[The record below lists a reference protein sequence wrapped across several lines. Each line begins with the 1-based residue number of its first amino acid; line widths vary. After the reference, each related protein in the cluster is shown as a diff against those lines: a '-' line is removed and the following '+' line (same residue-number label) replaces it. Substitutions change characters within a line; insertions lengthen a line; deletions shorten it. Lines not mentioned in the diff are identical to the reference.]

1 MAVMLTQWSPVP
13 WSGETVSRLPLPPP
27 SEGAAPTPIY
37 ESLLHE
43 WSRAGRTVPGQAR
56 DGRAEPPESPGR
68 WWRTDDTYR
77 PYGSPA
83 PSVPPPGPAVPAP
96 AAPSEHAAY
105 VGGSYG
111 QSGPYGSA
119 SSYGS
124 VSPYVSGY
132 GDGDSGQYDE
142 GYGTGTEGGPG
153 ARTAQQGGAALP
165 AQAGAATQPRSAAP
179 DAPDAP
185 DATQAPHVPE
195 APAAEPAP
203 KKPAWERVAIL

>member
-43 WSRAGRTVPGQAR
+43 WSRAGRTVPGQAWN
-56 DGRAEPPESPGR
+56 GRAEPPESPGR
-68 WWRTDDTYR
+68 WWRTDDSYR

-83 PSVPPPGPAVPAP
+83 PSVPPPGPAVPGPAP
-96 AAPSEHAAY
+96 AAPSEHATY
-105 VGGSYG
+105 GGGSYG
-111 QSGPYGSA
+111 GQSRPYGSA

-132 GDGDSGQYDE
+132 GDGDSEQYDE
-142 GYGTGTEGGPG
+142 GYGTGTGTEAGPEP
-153 ARTAQQGGAALP
+153 RTAQQGGAALP
-165 AQAGAATQPRSAAP
+165 AQAGAATQPRSAAS
-179 DAPDAP
+179 DAP
-185 DATQAPHVPE
+185 QAPHAPE